1 MKLGSFKIFKKDAD
15 HPFLALKVF
24 MLSCAWVSVGC
35 GAFIMFARY
44 CFYEES
50 LRMVSETADYLYE
63 QSSENLKDPVLDYGQ
78 SLVDTKIFS
87 QNLHTKK
94 NYVDPKDL
102 ALTEKTS
109 LIKVKGLKRKLGDH
123 VYELRFD
130 PKL

>member
-1 MKLGSFKIFKKDAD
+1 MQLGSFKIFKKDAD

-24 MLSCAWVSVGC
+24 MLSCAGVSVGC

-50 LRMVSETADYLYE
+50 LRMVSDNANFLYE
-63 QSSENLKDPVLDYGQ
+63 QSSENLKDPVLDYGI

-87 QNLHTKK
+87 QNIHARKT
-94 NYVDPKDL
+94 YVDPKDL
-102 ALTEKTS
+102 ALTEKTP
-109 LIKVKGLKRKLGDH
+109 LIKVKGFKRKLADH